1 MFLVLVLFSPSVA
14 NFCCQLMLQRRVNFR
29 LAGLSWFLISVVSF
43 GAGKTV
49 PGGKQLQGYVHG
61 HV

>member
-14 NFCCQLMLQRRVNFR
+14 IFCCQLMLQCRVNFR
-29 LAGLSWFLISVVSF
+29 LAGLFRFLVSVVSF

-49 PGGKQLQGYVHG
+49 PGGKQVQG
-61 HV
+61 